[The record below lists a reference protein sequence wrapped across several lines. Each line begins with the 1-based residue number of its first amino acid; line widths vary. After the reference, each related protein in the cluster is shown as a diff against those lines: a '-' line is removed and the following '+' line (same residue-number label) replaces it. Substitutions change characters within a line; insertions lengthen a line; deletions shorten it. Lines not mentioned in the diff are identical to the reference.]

1 MLGQTKQSQLFSAV
15 ADKFGEKQNNASCFQ
30 LLQIWLVTNKAKS
43 AVFSCCRKVKWQKNK
58 SQLFSAVAYKFAGVR
73 LFSWMGYL
81 IHSAHTFCHIQSRSK
96 AFLLN
101 GSRHAFSPCCQNS
114 CHLCCR
120 SRAFLLNG
128 SIHADHTL
136 CHIQCRSWAFL
147 LNGSIHAFFQCWWM
161 SRLICCK
168 SGAFLLGGLIHADYT
183 FLHIQCRSRA
193 FLLCWQIS
201 CHICCKSR
209 ATFMSVG
216 ASICPQTGQT
226 GKIGFQILKS

>member
-1 MLGQTKQSQLFSAV
+1 
-15 ADKFGEKQNNASCFQ
+15 
-30 LLQIWLVTNKAKS
+30 
-43 AVFSCCRKVKWQKNK
+43 
-58 SQLFSAVAYKFAGVR
+58 
-73 LFSWMGYL
+73 MGYL

-128 SIHADHTL
+128 SIHA
-136 CHIQCRSWAFL
+136 
-147 LNGSIHAFFQCWWM
+147 FFQCWWM

-168 SGAFLLGGLIHADYT
+168 SGAFILVSGLIHADYT

-193 FLLCWQIS
+193 FLLCWRIS
-201 CHICCKSR
+201 CHICCKST
-209 ATFMSVG
+209 AIFMSVG

>member
-1 MLGQTKQSQLFSAV
+1 M
-15 ADKFGEKQNNASCFQ
+15 
-30 LLQIWLVTNKAKS
+30 VTNKSKA
-43 AVFSCCRKVKWQKNK
+43 
-58 SQLFSAVAYKFAGVR
+58 AVAYKFTGVR

-101 GSRHAFSPCCQNS
+101 GSRHA
-114 CHLCCR
+114 
-120 SRAFLLNG
+120 
-128 SIHADHTL
+128 DHTL
-136 CHIQCRSWAFL
+136 CHNQCRSWDFL

-168 SGAFLLGGLIHADYT
+168 SGAFILSGLIHADYT

-193 FLLCWQIS
+193 FLLCWRIS
-201 CHICCKSR
+201 CPICCKSR